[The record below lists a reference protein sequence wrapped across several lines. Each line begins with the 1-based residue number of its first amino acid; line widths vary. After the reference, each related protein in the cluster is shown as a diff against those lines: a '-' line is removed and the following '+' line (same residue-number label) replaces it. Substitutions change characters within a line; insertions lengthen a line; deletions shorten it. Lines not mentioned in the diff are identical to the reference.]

1 MTTIKEVIDSFP
13 NELQSPML
21 EFWGAVKES
30 LGVKKEDFTELKNVV
45 FELAEA
51 QKRTE
56 FRVEELAEAQKRTE
70 IKVEELAEAQKR
82 TEIKVEELA
91 EAQKRT
97 EIKVEELAEAQK
109 RTEIKVE
116 ELAEAQKRTEI
127 KVEELAEAQKNT
139 ELALKDLARTVEFK
153 IGGLGRKWGVE
164 SERSFRNGL
173 TTILSDTG
181 YEVLNYI
188 VKDTEGFVFGHPS
201 EIEIDVIVTG
211 EKTLVVEL
219 KASVCRSDVF
229 VFLKKGEFYTKITG
243 KKVDRMIMIT
253 PFVEDQAREVADQFN
268 VTICDSITDL
278 GTSISP

>member
-1 MTTIKEVIDSFP
+1 MSTIKEVIDSFP

-45 FELAEA
+45 FD
-51 QKRTE
+51 
-56 FRVEELAEAQKRTE
+56 LAEAQKRTE

-91 EAQKRT
+91 N
-97 EIKVEELAEAQK
+97 
-109 RTEIKVE
+109 
-116 ELAEAQKRTEI
+116 
-127 KVEELAEAQKNT
+127 AQKNT

-188 VKDTEGFVFGHPS
+188 VRDTEGFVFGHPS
-201 EIEIDVIVTG
+201 
-211 EKTLVVEL
+211 
-219 KASVCRSDVF
+219 
-229 VFLKKGEFYTKITG
+229 
-243 KKVDRMIMIT
+243 
-253 PFVEDQAREVADQFN
+253 
-268 VTICDSITDL
+268 
-278 GTSISP
+278 

>member
-1 MTTIKEVIDSFP
+1 MNTIKEVIDLFP
-13 NELQSPML
+13 NELQNPML

-30 LGVKKEDFTELKNVV
+30 LGVKREDFTELKNIV

-56 FRVEELAEAQKRTE
+56 V
-70 IKVEELAEAQKR
+70 KVEELAEAQKR
-82 TEIKVEELA
+82 TEVKVEELA

-97 EIKVEELAEAQK
+97 EV
-109 RTEIKVE
+109 
-116 ELAEAQKRTEI
+116 

-139 ELALKDLARTVEFK
+139 ELSIKDLTRTIEFK

-173 TTILSDTG
+173 TTILSETG
-181 YEVLNYI
+181 YEVFNYM

-211 EKTLVVEL
+211 EKTLVVEI
-219 KASVCRSDVF
+219 KASVSKSDVF
-229 VFLKKGEFYTKITG
+229 IFLKKGEYYTKMTG
-243 KKVDRMIMIT
+243 KKVDGLIMIA
-253 PFVEDQAREVADQFN
+253 PFVEDPAREVADKFN
-268 VTICDSITDL
+268 VTICDSVIDL
-278 GTSISP
+278 GSVIQEASQ

>member
-1 MTTIKEVIDSFP
+1 MSTIKEVIDSFP
-13 NELQSPML
+13 NELQNPML

-45 FELAEA
+45 FD
-51 QKRTE
+51 
-56 FRVEELAEAQKRTE
+56 LAEAQKRTE

-97 EIKVEELAEAQK
+97 EIKVEELAN
-109 RTEIKVE
+109 
-116 ELAEAQKRTEI
+116 
-127 KVEELAEAQKNT
+127 AQKNT
-139 ELALKDLARTVEFK
+139 ELALKDLARTIEFK

-188 VKDTEGFVFGHPS
+188 VRDTEGFVFGHPS

-211 EKTLVVEL
+211 GKTLVVEI
-219 KASVCRSDVF
+219 KASVSKSDVF
-229 VFLKKGEFYTKITG
+229 VFLKKGEYYTKITG
-243 KKVDRMIMIT
+243 KKIDRMIMIT

-278 GTSISP
+278 ATSISP